1 MMLTHSLKTVPLRL
15 TLLADSVVCAATSA
29 LMLAGAGPL
38 ADLLDLPASLLRGA
52 GLLLVPYVAYL
63 AVLLRRDRIPA
74 GGLRA
79 AIGINLAWA
88 IGCVALLLSGQVTPN
103 ALGVAFVLVQ
113 VAAVLVFA
121 ELQLVGLRTGNA

>member
-1 MMLTHSLKTVPLRL
+1 MMLTHSLRTIPLRL
-15 TLLADSVVCAATSA
+15 TLLADAAVCAATGA
-29 LMLAGAGPL
+29 LMVAGAGPL
-38 ADLLDLPASLLRGA
+38 ADLLDLPADVLRGA

-74 GGLRA
+74 AGVRA
-79 AIGINLAWA
+79 AIATNLAWA
-88 IGCVALLLSGQVTPN
+88 IGCVALLFSGQVAPN

-121 ELQLVGLRTGNA
+121 ELQLAGLRAGNA